1 MTCCIEKSSIFA
13 AAFGKCIYKVSNI
26 QYYFNQKNM
35 NYSCRKTIVP
45 IIIGTLL
52 SGACSNDE
60 PTGGKGHQQTYSVV
74 LKGITVAGEESSE
87 ELKDVSVFQFSDGNL
102 YKEEQLTPGQGGQS
116 EISAVSGSRL
126 YFLTGLEIPAG
137 EKAKSE
143 EEFRNTIIGEGLH
156 DNSAPDFMAAV
167 VELESGVVTRSN
179 AEVNVIM
186 KRGVA
191 RIDLNTTADSKTQ
204 IKEVIV
210 ENAPAETL
218 PFLENVRASDKTV
231 SYRKEF
237 SSAFDG
243 KQEGVFRLFESTRPV
258 NIILRGTYGEVPIR
272 LKVELPVVE
281 RNKVY
286 ELAVLNV
293 GAEVT
298 GVLRSTV
305 GRRGNDCRKA

>member
-1 MTCCIEKSSIFA
+1 MACCIEKSSIFA

-26 QYYFNQKNM
+26 QYYYNQKNM

-102 YKEEQLTPGQGGQS
+102 YKEEQLTPGKGGQS

-143 EEFRNTIIGEGLH
+143 EE
-156 DNSAPDFMAAV
+156 
-167 VELESGVVTRSN
+167 
-179 AEVNVIM
+179 
-186 KRGVA
+186 
-191 RIDLNTTADSKTQ
+191 
-204 IKEVIV
+204 IK
-210 ENAPAETL
+210 
-218 PFLENVRASDKTV
+218 FLELN
-231 SYRKEF
+231 
-237 SSAFDG
+237 
-243 KQEGVFRLFESTRPV
+243 
-258 NIILRGTYGEVPIR
+258 GEKIENNQDI
-272 LKVELPVVE
+272 K
-281 RNKVY
+281 
-286 ELAVLNV
+286 
-293 GAEVT
+293 
-298 GVLRSTV
+298 
-305 GRRGNDCRKA
+305 

>member
-1 MTCCIEKSSIFA
+1 M
-13 AAFGKCIYKVSNI
+13 
-26 QYYFNQKNM
+26 
-35 NYSCRKTIVP
+35 
-45 IIIGTLL
+45 
-52 SGACSNDE
+52 
-60 PTGGKGHQQTYSVV
+60 V

-231 SYRKEF
+231 MLL
-237 SSAFDG
+237 
-243 KQEGVFRLFESTRPV
+243 EGVLFCIVASK
-258 NIILRGTYGEVPIR
+258 RGYSVCSRAHVLSISSC
-272 LKVELPVVE
+272 VEPMVKSLS
-281 RNKVY
+281 
-286 ELAVLNV
+286 
-293 GAEVT
+293 G
-298 GVLRSTV
+298 
-305 GRRGNDCRKA
+305 

>member
-1 MTCCIEKSSIFA
+1 
-13 AAFGKCIYKVSNI
+13 
-26 QYYFNQKNM
+26 
-35 NYSCRKTIVP
+35 
-45 IIIGTLL
+45 
-52 SGACSNDE
+52 
-60 PTGGKGHQQTYSVV
+60 
-74 LKGITVAGEESSE
+74 
-87 ELKDVSVFQFSDGNL
+87 
-102 YKEEQLTPGQGGQS
+102 
-116 EISAVSGSRL
+116 
-126 YFLTGLEIPAG
+126 
-137 EKAKSE
+137 
-143 EEFRNTIIGEGLH
+143 
-156 DNSAPDFMAAV
+156 MAAV

-272 LKVELPVVE
+272 LKSNYQLSNAIKYMNWQCSMWEL
-281 RNKVY
+281 K
-286 ELAVLNV
+286 
-293 GAEVT
+293 
-298 GVLRSTV
+298 
-305 GRRGNDCRKA
+305 